1 MTSDEFRTA
10 CILDARTAYGA
21 YENMQTVELLRWQM
35 ELQVNAATAIT
46 PEEIA
51 FGGGRLALIAAV
63 LKKRGGETK
72 PRPADRPAGSTAYYA
87 HLDTCRQC
95 REYPFDQC
103 ATGAALL
110 RAAADASDRP

>member
-1 MTSDEFRTA
+1 
-10 CILDARTAYGA
+10 
-21 YENMQTVELLRWQM
+21 
-35 ELQVNAATAIT
+35 
-46 PEEIA
+46 
-51 FGGGRLALIAAV
+51 LALIAAV
-63 LKKRGGETK
+63 LKKRGGK
-72 PRPADRPAGSTAYYA
+72 VDPRPAGRPAGSSAYYA

>member
-1 MTSDEFRTA
+1 VTADEFRAA
-10 CILDARTAYGA
+10 CVLDARTAYA
-21 YENMQTVELLRWQM
+21 HFESMQTVELLR
-35 ELQVNAATAIT
+35 LQIAHQVDQAEAIS
-46 PEEIA
+46 PEAIA

-63 LKKRGGETK
+63 LKKRGVAEQPSAG
-72 PRPADRPAGSTAYYA
+72 RAAGSTAYYA